1 MQLSNKYLNVREWVE
16 VVEKNKIG
24 HFMNKTEQ
32 LPNGL
37 LFNERCF
44 PNGCFAKS
52 NFSDIYHYTGK

>member
-44 PNGCFAKS
+44 ANGQGQ
-52 NFSDIYHYTGK
+52 I

>member
-16 VVEKNKIG
+16 VVEKNKID

-44 PNGCFAKS
+44 ANGQGQ
-52 NFSDIYHYTGK
+52 I